1 MLMVMNAEKVRSLMP
16 NKNLEDLLRLITSG
30 IAERA
35 KNGHSSQLV
44 GCPEGIYSEELIAQ
58 AKEFLEKL
66 GYKFNYHYGPHYVW
80 FYVSWEE

>member
-1 MLMVMNAEKVRSLMP
+1 MLMIMNAEKVRSLMP
-16 NKNLEDLLRLITSG
+16 NKNLEDLLRLITTG

-35 KNGHSSQLV
+35 KKGCTSQTV
-44 GCPEGIYSEELIAQ
+44 GCPADIYSEETIAQ

-66 GYKFNYHYGPHYVW
+66 GYKFNHYYGPYDVW

>member
-1 MLMVMNAEKVRSLMP
+1 MLLVMSAKQVRELMP

-35 KNGHSSQLV
+35 KNGCYSQTV

-66 GYKFNYHYGPHYVW
+66 GYKLQHYYDSYNVW
-80 FYVSWEE
+80 FHVSWEE

>member
-35 KNGHSSQLV
+35 KKGCYSQTV

-58 AKEFLEKL
+58 AKEFLENWVISFDIIMIAIMC
-66 GYKFNYHYGPHYVW
+66 GFV
-80 FYVSWEE
+80 

>member
-1 MLMVMNAEKVRSLMP
+1 MLLVMSAEQVRKLMP
-16 NKNLEDLLRLITSG
+16 SEKLEDLLTLVTAG

-35 KNGHSSQLV
+35 KNGCTSQTV

-66 GYKFNYHYGPHYVW
+66 GYKFNHYYGPHDVW
-80 FYVSWEE
+80 FCVSWEA